1 MPDLDPFEFPFQV
14 PGGPTGGRP
23 ADGPVNWQVA
33 EQVAAWSAQEASRS
47 RDQEAEGGPTP
58 QYSELFRLAELR
70 LEGVAPPAPPLSSE
84 TTRPHLCS
92 PAEWARASVGEFRF
106 VLELLGR
113 QLNAISSAEPDEVAL
128 PPPVQAIMAPMLP
141 ILLGGQFG
149 LLLGKTASW
158 IYSGFDVLLPRTAA
172 PQPKVVP
179 AAVTAAARDYQL
191 DANDAGLWVALHES
205 VHLRQFHVPWVR
217 KFLAQE
223 VEKAVELIEFRP
235 DAVAEKLSE
244 LDPSDPASLQA
255 FTENPTGLLD
265 ALLGPAPRDQTEVLR
280 AAVAVLEASAEHISA
295 VAAVEIS
302 ADPQRAREMMRRHHL
317 EGGPTETF
325 LPRLAGVRP
334 DGKEY
339 QAALAFCQFVTSE
352 AGFEALST
360 LWKGPESLPSF
371 EELSDPLSWLRRT
384 APGT

>member
-14 PGGPTGGRP
+14 PGGPAGGRP
-23 ADGPVNWQVA
+23 SEGPVNWQVA

-47 RDQEAEGGPTP
+47 GEREAEGGPTP
-58 QYSELFRLAELR
+58 EYSELFRLAELR
-70 LEGVAPPAPPLSSE
+70 LEGLAPPAPPLSSAM
-84 TTRPHLCS
+84 TTPELAS
-92 PAEWARASVGEFRF
+92 PPEWARASVGEFRF

-113 QLNAISSAEPDEVAL
+113 QLNSISGLEPEEAPL

-141 ILLGGQFG
+141 VLLGGQFG

-172 PQPKVVP
+172 PRPKVVP
-179 AAVTAAARDYQL
+179 AAVTAAARDYEL

-223 VEKAVELIEFRP
+223 VEKAIERIEFRP
-235 DAVAEKLSE
+235 EAVAEKLSE
-244 LDPSDPASLQA
+244 LDPSDPASLEA

-265 ALLGPAPRDQTEVLR
+265 ALLAPAPRQQTEVLR
-280 AAVAVLEASAEHISA
+280 AAVAVLEASAEHIAA

-302 ADPQRAREMMRRHHL
+302 ADPQKAREMLRRHHL
-317 EGGPTETF
+317 EAGATETF
-325 LPRLAGVRP
+325 LLRLSGVRP
-334 DGKEY
+334 DGKDY
-339 QAALAFCQFVTSE
+339 QAALAFCQFVTSD
-352 AGFEALST
+352 AGFEALSA

-371 EELSDPLSWLRRT
+371 EELSDPQSWLRRI
-384 APGT
+384 APST